1 METGH
6 PIHETPSQR
15 TAPKGQFGIG
25 LVLIG
30 AGLLGAA
37 FSRSIA
43 LRLPGHGVRGYFA
56 PPWGADLLTGKGILT
71 YGMVTAVIG
80 IFILRFAIIRKQA
93 NQSSDPTLPSGTPP
107 AGQEPRPILS
117 QHKSLN

>member
-6 PIHETPSQR
+6 PIYETPFQRKAHKSQF
-15 TAPKGQFGIG
+15 AIG
-25 LVLIG
+25 LALIG

-37 FSRSIA
+37 FSRAIA
-43 LRLPGHGVRGYFA
+43 HRLPGHGVRGYFG

-93 NQSSDPTLPSGTPP
+93 NQSSDPTLSSVTPP
-107 AGQEPRPILS
+107 AGQEPRPR
-117 QHKSLN
+117 